1 VSTVAVTLVTY
12 VWHYVVA
19 RLIYDQL
26 LRPVVHGH
34 LSALLVLAC
43 ILAGVL
49 LLARRWGRRA

>member
-1 VSTVAVTLVTY
+1 VSTFGVTLVTY

-26 LRPVVHGH
+26 LRPVMRGH

-43 ILAGVL
+43 VLAVGL
-49 LLARRWGRRA
+49 ALARRWRRRA